1 MAAVEAALIV
11 PVLLLIVMGT
21 LEYGWMFWKA
31 ADVNNA
37 ARQGARVAALGG
49 ATATDVTDKV
59 LTALTAAGLQ
69 GSGYILTITPDD
81 PSTLSSGEDV
91 TVQISIPYANIAVVN
106 SALIPTPT
114 NLVATVV
121 MPREGP

>member
-21 LEYGWMFWKA
+21 LEYGWLFWKA

-37 ARQGARVAALGG
+37 ARQGARVGSLGG
-49 ATATDVTDKV
+49 ATATDVTDKI
-59 LTALTAAGLQ
+59 LSALTACGLED
-69 GSGYILTITPDD
+69 SGYTVTMTPVD
-81 PSTLSSGEDV
+81 PATLSSGEEL
-91 TVQISIPYANIAVVN
+91 TVQISIPYANIAVIN

-114 NLVATVV
+114 NLTATVV